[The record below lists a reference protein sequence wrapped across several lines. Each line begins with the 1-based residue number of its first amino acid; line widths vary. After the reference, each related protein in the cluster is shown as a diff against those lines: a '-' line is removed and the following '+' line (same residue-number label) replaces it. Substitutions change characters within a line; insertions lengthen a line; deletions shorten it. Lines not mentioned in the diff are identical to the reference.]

1 MMGDSEEVAKRRQ
14 RISSIR
20 GLPVAIAVV
29 VWFATYLAVGGGL
42 TALFG
47 IEATLQ
53 NMTLGGLL
61 SVYAAFGSAFIAAP
75 SVYWWIHSRPIWPNL
90 KKSSAE
96 MAVHG
101 AVAVA
106 FSIGVLVLLAIGL
119 GVVGVIGDAVC

>member
-1 MMGDSEEVAKRRQ
+1 MSSEESTEIRQQVA
-14 RISSIR
+14 SIR

-29 VWFATYLAVGGGL
+29 AWFATYLTIGGGL

-61 SVYAAFGSAFIAAP
+61 SVYAAFGSAFIASP

-90 KKSSAE
+90 KKSAAE

-119 GVVGVIGDAVC
+119 GAVGVIADAVC